1 MLNNPVVFLIPTFLI
16 CRPQYPEQCVLREEV
31 GVAGKLY
38 LIFVVW
44 IALVVVT
51 TFYCY
56 FCEQRLFSQRRKV
69 GEGPAKKKTG

>member
-1 MLNNPVVFLIPTFLI
+1 MLCP
-16 CRPQYPEQCVLREEV
+16 RPQYPEQCVLREEV

-56 FCEQRLFSQRRKV
+56 FCEQRLFSQRRTV
-69 GEGPAKKKTG
+69 AGEGSPARKKSG

>member
-1 MLNNPVVFLIPTFLI
+1 M
-16 CRPQYPEQCVLREEV
+16 LREEV
-31 GVAGKLY
+31 GAAGKLY

-56 FCEQRLFSQRRKV
+56 FCEQRLFSKRRNMGEWAAMRKSGLEQRAGGPSPRIV
-69 GEGPAKKKTG
+69 GLG